1 MPMNKNL
8 LDIVVCPICKSH
20 LRLDEEKDELIC
32 KVDKLAYP
40 IRDDIPVMLV
50 DEARSLSPEEAIAL
64 SS

>member
-8 LDIVVCPICKSH
+8 LVIVVCPICKSQ
-20 LRLDEEKDELIC
+20 LQFDELKDELIC
-32 KVDKLAYP
+32 KVDTLAYP